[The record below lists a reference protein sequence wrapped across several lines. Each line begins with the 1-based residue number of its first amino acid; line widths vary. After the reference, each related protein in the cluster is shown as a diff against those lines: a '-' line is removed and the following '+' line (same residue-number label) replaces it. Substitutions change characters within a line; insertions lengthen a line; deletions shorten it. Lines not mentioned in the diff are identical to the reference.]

1 MSDKGF
7 AETPEF
13 QAHIKADW
21 KVAHG
26 IWAQVRQL
34 IPKFVP
40 LTPTAISGS
49 WTIDG
54 AWHDADLSAYLPTTV
69 TMVHLLVVCD
79 GTSGSPRWVLSHFR
93 RNGSSES
100 GGDVRFEWQ
109 TYDSTDTN
117 CHYDNLSG
125 FLICPMVDR
134 TLEYKITRE
143 GDVTVYL
150 LGYWQTGL

>member
-34 IPKFVP
+34 IPKYVA
-40 LTPTAISGS
+40 LSPTSISGS
-49 WTIDG
+49 MTMDDSWRDL
-54 AWHDADLSAYLPTTV
+54 DLSAYVPATV
-69 TMVHLLVVCD
+69 FMVKLLVV
-79 GTSGSPRWVLSHFR
+79 GASGGRWILARFR
-93 RNGSSES
+93 PNGSSDANGES
-100 GGDVRFEWQ
+100 RFEWEAL
-109 TYDSTDTN
+109 DSTAVN
-117 CHYDNLSG
+117 CTYNALAAEVS
-125 FLICPMVDR
+125 CSMVDR